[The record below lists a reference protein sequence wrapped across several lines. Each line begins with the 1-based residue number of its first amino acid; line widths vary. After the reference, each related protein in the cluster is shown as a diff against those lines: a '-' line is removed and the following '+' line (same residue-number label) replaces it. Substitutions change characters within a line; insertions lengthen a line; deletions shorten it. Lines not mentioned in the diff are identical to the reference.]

1 MNIIFLDI
9 DGVLNSEE
17 FAERHYKETGKGLFM
32 YDFLDPF
39 AVDSMKKFLDKHPDI
54 RLVISSSW
62 RYGDVHNTVDFF
74 RSNGMSPLADYVIG
88 ETPRSYSMER
98 GKEIQWFLEHIG
110 TDVMGDFIID
120 NDIKI
125 DRYVIVDDEDFD
137 MLDFQKENHIVKIDR
152 LYGITNDDY
161 DKIEKI
167 LYG

>member
-9 DGVLNSEE
+9 DGVLNSAE
-17 FAERHYKETGKGLFM
+17 FAERNYNETGKGLFM
-32 YDFLDPF
+32 FDFVDPF

-62 RYGDVHNTVDFF
+62 RYGNVHKTVDFF

-88 ETPRSYSMER
+88 DTPRSYSGER
-98 GKEIQWFLEHIG
+98 GNEIQWFLEHIG

-120 NDIKI
+120 NDIKV
-125 DRYVIVDDEDFD
+125 DRYVIVDDDFD
-137 MLDFQKENHIVKIDR
+137 MLDFQKENNLVKIDSMH
-152 LYGITNDDY
+152 GITNNDY

>member
-9 DGVLNSEE
+9 DGVLNSAE
-17 FAERHYKETGKGLFM
+17 FAERHYKETGKGLFL

-62 RYGDVHNTVDFF
+62 RYGDVHKTIDFF
-74 RSNGMSPLADYVIG
+74 RGNGMSPLADYVIG
-88 ETPRSYSMER
+88 DTPRSYSGER
-98 GKEIQWFLEHIG
+98 GKEIQWFLEHID
-110 TDVMGDFIID
+110 TDVIGDLILD
-120 NDIKI
+120 NGIKV
-125 DRYVIVDDEDFD
+125 DRYVIVDDDYFD
-137 MLDFQKENHIVKIDR
+137 MLDFQKENHLVNIDS
-152 LYGITNDDY
+152 LHGITNNDY

>member
-1 MNIIFLDI
+1 MKIIFLDI
-9 DGVLNSEE
+9 DGVLNSVD
-17 FAERHYKETGKGLFM
+17 FAERNYKETGKGLFM

-62 RYGDVHNTVDFF
+62 RYGDVHETVDFF

-88 ETPRSYSMER
+88 DTPRSYSGER
-98 GKEIQWFLEHIG
+98 GKEIQWFMEHIG

-120 NDIKI
+120 NDIKV

-137 MLDFQKENHIVKIDR
+137 MLDFQKENHLVKIDS
-152 LYGITNDDY
+152 LHGITNNDY

>member
-1 MNIIFLDI
+1 MKIIFLDI
-9 DGVLNSEE
+9 DGVLNSVD
-17 FAERHYKETGKGLFM
+17 FAERNYKKTGKGLLM
-32 YDFLDPF
+32 SDFLDPF
-39 AVDSMKKFLDKHPDI
+39 AVDGMKKFLDKHPDI

-62 RYGDVHNTVDFF
+62 RYGDVHETVDFF
-74 RSNGMSPLADYVIG
+74 RRNGMSPLADYVIG
-88 ETPRSYSMER
+88 DTPRSYSGER

-120 NDIKI
+120 NDIKV

-137 MLDFQKENHIVKIDR
+137 MLDFQKENHLVKIDSQ
-152 LYGITNDDY
+152 YGITNNDY

>member
-9 DGVLNSEE
+9 DGVLNSAE
-17 FAERHYKETGKGLFM
+17 FAERNYNETGKGLFM
-32 YDFLDPF
+32 FDFVDPF

-62 RYGDVHNTVDFF
+62 RYGNVHKTVDFF

-88 ETPRSYSMER
+88 DTPRSYSGER

-120 NDIKI
+120 NDIKV
-125 DRYVIVDDEDFD
+125 DRYVIVDDDFD
-137 MLDFQKENHIVKIDR
+137 MLDFQKENNLVKIDSMH
-152 LYGITNDDY
+152 GITNNDY

>member
-9 DGVLNSEE
+9 DGVLNSGE

-32 YDFLDPF
+32 YDFLDTV
-39 AVDSMKKFLDKHPDI
+39 AVDSMKKFLDNHQDI

-62 RYGDVHNTVDFF
+62 GYGNVHKTVDFF

-88 ETPRSYSMER
+88 DTPRLYSGER

-110 TDVMGDFIID
+110 TDVIGDFIID
-120 NDIKI
+120 NDIKV

-137 MLDFQKENHIVKIDR
+137 MLGFQKENHLVKIDSMH
-152 LYGITNDDY
+152 GITNNDY
-161 DKIEKI
+161 EKIEKI

>member
-9 DGVLNSEE
+9 DGVLNSVE
-17 FAERHYKETGKGLFM
+17 FAERHYKETGKRLSLF
-32 YDFLDPF
+32 DLLDPF

-62 RYGDVHNTVDFF
+62 RYGNVYETVDFF

-88 ETPRSYSMER
+88 DTPRSYSGER

-120 NDIKI
+120 NNIKV

-137 MLDFQKENHIVKIDR
+137 MLGFQKENHLVKIDG
-152 LYGITNDDY
+152 LHGITNNDY
-161 DKIEKI
+161 DKIEKM

>member
-9 DGVLNSEE
+9 DGVLNSVE
-17 FAERHYKETGKGLFM
+17 FAERHYKETGKRLFM
-32 YDFLDPF
+32 FDLLDPF

-62 RYGDVHNTVDFF
+62 RYGNVHDTVDFF
-74 RSNGMSPLADYVIG
+74 RSNGMRPLADYVIG
-88 ETPRSYSMER
+88 DTPRSYSRER

-120 NDIKI
+120 NDIKV

-137 MLDFQKENHIVKIDR
+137 MLDFQKENHLVKIDS
-152 LYGITNDDY
+152 LYGITNNDY
-161 DKIEKI
+161 YKIEKM

>member
-9 DGVLNSEE
+9 DGVLNSED
-17 FAERHYKETGKGLFM
+17 FAERHYKETGKGLFL
-32 YDFLDPF
+32 YDFLDPV

-62 RYGDVHNTVDFF
+62 RYGDVHETIDFF

-88 ETPRSYSMER
+88 DTPRLYSGER

-110 TDVMGDFIID
+110 TDLIGDLIID
-120 NDIKI
+120 NGIKV

-137 MLDFQKENHIVKIDR
+137 VLDFQKENHLVKTDI
-152 LYGITNDDY
+152 LHGITNKDY